1 MTVRQNLTMIAPV
14 KARTLYHELLGH
26 DGPHEAA
33 VDHWLGRAGAPAYR
47 ERLRTAAVHAT
58 AWWADEPPDGP
69 TLVEE
74 LYALGRVA
82 DVLLLDP
89 RFPCYLPLF
98 TALGMTP
105 FDGVAPFDPFLHEIA
120 EVEQAED
127 PRAPIEVLEV
137 RHPGLMLG
145 ELLFARAAV
154 RIRAGS
160 AHAER
165 GVADRFP
172 LYWTFR
178 RADRTTHDLSH
189 GWGSNS
195 QWRTDFRLDYRTPEG
210 DHLNVAEDGSVDGR
224 PELGHYKDLAP
235 EERLLTPAERREL
248 LRNRCLLRTPRATA
262 DLAASP
268 GWEDDLF
275 PFAWRLPAGE
285 A

>member
-1 MTVRQNLTMIAPV
+1 MS
-14 KARTLYHELLGH
+14 ARTLYHELLGH
-26 DGPHEAA
+26 DGPYEAD
-33 VDHWLGRAGAPAYR
+33 VDHWLNRAATPDYR

-58 AWWADEPPDGP
+58 AWWADEPRDEP

-89 RFPCYLPLF
+89 QPPCHLLLF
-98 TALGMTP
+98 TGLGMTP
-105 FDGVAPFDPFLHEIA
+105 FDGAGPFDPFLHEIV

-127 PRAPIEVLEV
+127 PQAPIELLEV
-137 RHPGLMLG
+137 RRPGLTLG
-145 ELLFARAAV
+145 ELLFVRAGV
-154 RIRAGS
+154 RIRAGA

-189 GWGSNS
+189 GWGGNS

-224 PELGHYKDLAP
+224 PDLGHYRDLTP

-248 LRNRCLLRTPRATA
+248 LRNRCLLRTPRAA
-262 DLAASP
+262 AELAASA
-268 GWEDDLF
+268 GWEDELW
-275 PFAWRLPAGE
+275 PYEWRLPAGE